1 MKNHYE
7 PCRELDECNWLIEE
21 YWNTQRFKECFEG
34 HLKLAQ
40 ETHYPL
46 AECQVGYFY
55 LNGIGT
61 ERNVGEG
68 IRWTRLAA
76 LHGDHDAQ
84 CNLAELYE
92 EGILLEKDDAK
103 PRTDGSAEENAKTG
117 E

>member
-7 PCRELDECNWLIEE
+7 PCRELDECNRLIEE

-34 HLKLAQ
+34 HLKLAE

-61 ERNVGEG
+61 ERNEEEG
-68 IRWTRLAA
+68 LRWTMLAA
-76 LHGDHDAQ
+76 QHGDHDAQ
-84 CNLAELYE
+84 MNLAQLQ
-92 EGILLEKDDAK
+92 GTGAK
-103 PRTDGSAEENAKTG
+103 ASHDTQIN
-117 E
+117 